1 MGIVKRFAF
10 YLGLVFGV
18 VTVAAAGSVVL
29 TYLLTGRVPTV
40 GMSGDT
46 NEVTL
51 MTPDE
56 VAAMIREKAGKERG
70 AEEIEVTGGGN
81 DGEA

>member
-1 MGIVKRFAF
+1 MGLVKRFAF

-18 VTVAAAGSVVL
+18 VTVAAAGSVAL
-29 TYLLTGRVPTV
+29 TYLLTGKVPTV
-40 GMSGDT
+40 GMSGEKD
-46 NEVTL
+46 EVTL

-70 AEEIEVTGGGN
+70 AEVIEVKGGGD